1 MSMTWE
7 AELEMF
13 VRHHT
18 RKGSSHEYVR
28 SATRYVKRLG
38 ERYNPKSFLDLT
50 AEQIDDWFA
59 ELRAGGMKDVSLGT
73 GFGHVRACMRLLND
87 GETPKSLRRFKVRSK
102 KQWGRVSRV
111 KRKGDL
117 LTDERLELLNTVLLP
132 HWKTALYLVR
142 YSGARP
148 TPVLNLRLRDIEFK
162 THDGMEFVELA
173 FTKTKTGKFRTVPV
187 ANQET
192 VTLLKDYIRLANI
205 QDYLFPSEVTG
216 NQLTAQSFW
225 KALDKARRKVGIT
238 ARIYPYLARHTRAT
252 EIHDMPAGVRDK
264 MMGWE
269 SGLMH
274 KNYEHLATDD
284 MRDVVLAREGSEST
298 EVAIRKEVEESL
310 DERVQQAVQV
320 AFTGMLEEQDRR
332 TELIYRRM
340 GETDNPAELRSL
352 GRLMLTEKALASGKL
367 GADARD
373 LAQTGKT
380 RPEFEIVWANSEEE
394 AQAYMSVDK
403 ADETLFVH
411 EGKPE
416 DADWQQLART
426 GGTIRL
432 VFVGSQKA
440 YLEFAKEVEDIFG
453 PPTASVDL
461 PNPDGRD
468 AP

>member
-1 MSMTWE
+1 MTWE
-7 AELEMF
+7 AELEIF

-38 ERYNPKSFLDLT
+38 ERYNPESFLDLT
-50 AEQIDDWFA
+50 AEQMDDWFA

-73 GFGHVRACMRLLND
+73 AFGHVRACMRLLND
-87 GETPKSLRRFKVRSK
+87 GETPKSLRQFRSRAK
-102 KQWGRVSRV
+102 KKWGRVSRV

-132 HWKTALYLVR
+132 HWRIALRLVR

-148 TPVLNLRLRDIEFK
+148 TPVLTLRLRDIEFK

-187 ANQET
+187 ADAET

-205 QDYLFPSEVTG
+205 QDYLFPSQVTG

-225 KALDKARRKVGIT
+225 HALDTARKKVGIT

-264 MMGWE
+264 VMGWE

-284 MRDVVLAREGSEST
+284 MRDAILAREGTEST
-298 EVAIRKEVEESL
+298 EVAIRKEAEASL
-310 DERVQQAVQV
+310 DERVQQAVDT
-320 AFTGMLEEQDRR
+320 AFQGRLDEMNRR
-332 TELIYRRM
+332 AQLIYRRM
-340 GETDNPAELRSL
+340 EESDNPEELKSL

-373 LAQTGKT
+373 LARTGETQTS
-380 RPEFEIVWANSEEE
+380 FEVVWAANEEE
-394 AQAYMSVDK
+394 AQAYMRIDK
-403 ADETLFVH
+403 ADPETRIIH
-411 EGKPE
+411 EGSPTSE
-416 DADWQQLART
+416 DWRQAGK
-426 GGTIRL
+426 GGTVRL
-432 VFVGSQKA
+432 VFVGSRKA
-440 YLEFAKEVEDIFG
+440 YRQFSKDVDRLAVEAG
-453 PPTASVDL
+453 LTTL
-461 PNPDGRD
+461 DGRET
-468 AP
+468 P